1 MGCTP
6 PFVRRIWV
14 SWEGRCE
21 LNWFFLRLLG
31 PRPAIHGVRCT
42 VRHGECVMG
51 VGLPLVENI
60 GGAQSNKGRPIPMP
74 HSPRLTVQRT
84 RCMASL
90 KSNHLGAPSAVCDH
104 RSATIGWH
112 MVAFYCCVR
121 EHKAVTHGTA
131 QPKPPLFRDTNGR
144 MLVRR
149 QCRPLTQI

>member
-1 MGCTP
+1 MIEQHHRGT
-6 PFVRRIWV
+6 II
-14 SWEGRCE
+14 
-21 LNWFFLRLLG
+21 RLLVSL
-31 PRPAIHGVRCT
+31 RPAIHEMRCT
-42 VRHGECVMG
+42 VSRGECG
-51 VGLPLVENI
+51 KGIGLPLVENI

-104 RSATIGWH
+104 RSATIGWQH
-112 MVAFYCCVR
+112 WCPSIVVHENIKR
-121 EHKAVTHGTA
+121 LHTA
-131 QPKPPLFRDTNGR
+131 LGGPKPPLFRDTNGR